1 MSILKIHTFTTMD
14 YRPLINA
21 SKLPDVKTTIFTTV
35 GNLAREHNAI
45 DLSQGFPNFEA
56 DDKLKSLVTDALNNG
71 YNQYAPMPGYFGL
84 REVISEKIETLHNR
98 TYDPE
103 NEITVTVG
111 ATEAIFT
118 AITAFINK
126 GDEVIVIKPAYDCY
140 EPAIILNGGIPV
152 YVQLDAPDYKIDWTV
167 FQQKITDKTKMVILN
182 TPHNP
187 SGTILSKLDMEQLEK
202 ILKPT
207 NIILLSDE
215 VYEHIIFDGQ
225 VHESASRFPDLANRS
240 FVCASFG
247 KTFHV
252 TGWKV
257 GYCVAPAELMKEFRK
272 VHQFAVFC
280 VDHPVQRAL
289 AEYLKNPSH
298 YLDLNNFYQK
308 KRNFFLEGIKLS
320 KFKFKPSQGTYFQLL
335 DYTPISNEEDEV
347 IGKRLITENGIASI
361 PISSFN
367 VDNRN
372 DYMLRFCFAKK
383 QETLEKAVEILCK
396 LK

>member
-118 AITAFINK
+118 AITAFINI

-167 FQQKITDKTKMVILN
+167 FQQKVTDKTKMVILN

-308 KRNFFLEGIKLS
+308 KRNFFLEGIKSS